1 MYRIHEETI
10 FITGVHEE
18 AICMYR
24 GKSRNYI
31 YMHVYIKKLYLFTG
45 AEQETIFMYRPTF
58 RSYIFM

>member
-1 MYRIHEETI
+1 MHRIHEETI

-24 GKSRNYI
+24 GTSRIYI

-45 AEQETIFMYRPTF
+45 AQQETIFMYRPTF